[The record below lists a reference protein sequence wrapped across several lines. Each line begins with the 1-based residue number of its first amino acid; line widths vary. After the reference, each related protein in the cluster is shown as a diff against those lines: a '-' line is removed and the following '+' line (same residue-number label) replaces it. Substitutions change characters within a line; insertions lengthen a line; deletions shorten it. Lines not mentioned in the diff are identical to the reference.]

1 MGSAWQFAQP
11 QRAHGDPS
19 EAENLVSDA
28 GEQPADLTVSTFVQ
42 HDLQVGALLLPTSDS
57 YVRHLGEAV
66 RKMNAL
72 PELAKDGGF
81 RRTRD
86 ANAIDFIDA
95 VTGMCQFISEF
106 AIIREDDQA
115 FARLIKSP
123 HGEQPFVAA
132 NQVDGTRP
140 STGIVVRT
148 QDPGGLVE
156 HVVNASRCGQSCPI
170 DSNPLCQWIHA
181 CAECL
186 HDCTINFDA
195 SFEDQFLAV
204 APTTD
209 AGSRENLLES
219 LDSG

>member
-1 MGSAWQFAQP
+1 M
-11 QRAHGDPS
+11 
-19 EAENLVSDA
+19 SDA
-28 GEQPADLTVSTFVQ
+28 GEQPADLAVSAFVQ
-42 HDLQVGALLLPTSDS
+42 YDLQVGALLLPTSDS
-57 YVRHLGEAV
+57 YVRYLGEAV

-72 PELAKDGGF
+72 PELAENGGL

-86 ANAIDFIDA
+86 ANAIDLIDA
-95 VTGMCQFISEF
+95 VTGMCQLIGEF
-106 AIIREDDQA
+106 AIIRQDDQA

-148 QDPGGLVE
+148 QDPGGLVK
-156 HVVNASRCGQSCPI
+156 HVVNASRSGQRCPI
-170 DSNPLCQWIHA
+170 DSNPLCQRIHA
-181 CAECL
+181 RPECL
-186 HDCTINFDA
+186 HDRAINFDA
-195 SFEDQFLAV
+195 SFEDQLLAV

-219 LDSG
+219 LDPGRLVFRSIGDVAICRAATC